1 MFSKNNGNAHIQTRY
16 PCHFLSLHIKLDWY
30 QPWLLASRLSHSIGL
45 FRPAD
50 GSETASPLPIC
61 QWHSWRFRWDPRIL
75 KLQHLFPSF
84 LVEKWCPWKKSFT
97 GRFNGE
103 ADGVSQ
109 LATFSSWN
117 KLLNQHINTRSH
129 DVLYICTPERTS
141 PVSPHSQHNPRVLKT
156 SICWVKNSRIV
167 INKEDYFG
175 MAADGLRNFD
185 LWNVAHVV
193 PLAES

>member
-16 PCHFLSLHIKLDWY
+16 PCHFLSLHIKLDRY

-61 QWHSWRFRWDPRIL
+61 QWHSWRFRLDPRIL

-109 LATFSSWN
+109 LATFSWN
-117 KLLNQHINTRSH
+117 KLVNQHQVRCSVH
-129 DVLYICTPERTS
+129 LYTWKNFTGFTPQIQT
-141 PVSPHSQHNPRVLKT
+141 HNPRV
-156 SICWVKNSRIV
+156 C
-167 INKEDYFG
+167 
-175 MAADGLRNFD
+175 
-185 LWNVAHVV
+185 
-193 PLAES
+193 